1 MPIGLYCNTALQKAR
16 PGDAVCFQYEWR
28 KDNRRIV
35 QMCRFR
41 VNSPEFTF
49 MLRNNI
55 QYFEKTKGRIS
66 PAALAAI
73 DLSPYRD
80 TAGEEMR
87 GDRGP
92 EENAGGKED

>member
-1 MPIGLYCNTALQKAR
+1 MKQTYSIPVRLSDELMRKLLYVSEAEGRTPNNQ
-16 PGDAVCFQYEWR
+16 
-28 KDNRRIV
+28 
-35 QMCRFR
+35 
-41 VNSPEFTF
+41 FTF